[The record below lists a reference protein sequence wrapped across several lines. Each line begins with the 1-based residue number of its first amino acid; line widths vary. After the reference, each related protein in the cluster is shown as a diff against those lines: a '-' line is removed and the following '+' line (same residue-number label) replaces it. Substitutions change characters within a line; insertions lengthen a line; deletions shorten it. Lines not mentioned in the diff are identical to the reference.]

1 MGQPRASFQ
10 AHCAGVAPISGRHRE
25 AIVRML
31 PYEWLPSFVW
41 PIVGILLVVC
51 VAASAY
57 RFVVHQV
64 IVAGRELA
72 GAKGDKPMS
81 GHLRERR

>member
-1 MGQPRASFQ
+1 MGQLCAGFQ
-10 AHCAGVAPISGRHRE
+10 AHCACVAPISGRHCE
-25 AIVRML
+25 AIVRVL

-57 RFVVHQV
+57 RFVVHQL
-64 IVAGRELA
+64 IAAGRELA
-72 GAKGDKPMS
+72 GAKGDRNRK
-81 GHLRERR
+81 